1 VQKHINTAWFSGGF
15 SLPDA
20 RLNEG
25 TDMTTRSTKPA
36 VAAAL
41 LAVLATALTACS
53 TPANPSPSGAT
64 GSNTA
69 AKVYHIGIA
78 QIVSHPSL
86 DAIREGF
93 KQCMTT
99 AGFVDGQNVT
109 YDEQNPQGDQVAL
122 TQIANNFKSAS
133 TDMVLAITTPVAQA
147 FAQTITDK
155 PIIFAGVTDPVSA
168 GLIKSWD
175 APGGNMT
182 GTSDYPPIDD
192 QVKLITDIKP
202 DAKTVGIV
210 YSSGEENA
218 QQQMQ
223 MASDAL
229 AKIGLSVKTAA
240 VTNSSEV
247 QQAAASLSG
256 VDAFYVG
263 NDNTVVSA
271 IGSLIQVAEQQK
283 VPVIAADPD
292 SVKAGATAAYAV
304 NQTQMGCEAAKLAV
318 QVLQDGK
325 NPGDLPV
332 VRMADLKAAPGADPS
347 TSPLQLTV
355 NVAAAGRQGVTIP
368 ADLLA
373 TATQAG

>member
-1 VQKHINTAWFSGGF
+1 
-15 SLPDA
+15 
-20 RLNEG
+20 
-25 TDMTTRSTKPA
+25 MTTKTKRPA
-36 VAAAL
+36 IAGAL
-41 LAVLATALTACS
+41 LLVLATALTACS
-53 TPANPSPSGAT
+53 STPAGQTSPSDGAS
-64 GSNTA
+64 GAASSTA
-69 AKVYHIGIA
+69 KTYNIGIA

-109 YDEQNPQGDQVAL
+109 YNEQNPQGDQVAL
-122 TQIANNFKSAS
+122 TQIANNFKSAQM
-133 TDMVLAITTPVAQA
+133 DMVLAITTPVAQA

-168 GLIKSWD
+168 GIVKSWD

-192 QVKLITDIKP
+192 QVKLVTDIKP

-229 AKIGLSVKTAA
+229 AKIGLNVKTAA

-247 QQAAASLSG
+247 QQAAASLKG

-271 IGSLIQVAEQQK
+271 IGALIQVAEQQK

-292 SVKAGATAAYAV
+292 SVTAGATAAYAV

-325 NPGDLPV
+325 DPGTLPV
-332 VRMADLKAAPGADPS
+332 VKMADLKAAPGADPS
-347 TSPLQLTV
+347 TAPLQLTV

-373 TATQAG
+373 TATQVG

>member
-1 VQKHINTAWFSGGF
+1 
-15 SLPDA
+15 
-20 RLNEG
+20 
-25 TDMTTRSTKPA
+25 MTTRLKTT
-36 VAAAL
+36 AAATVL
-41 LAVLATALTACS
+41 LVLATAMTACS
-53 TPANPSPSGAT
+53 GAPSAQTPTSVEASSSTADG
-64 GSNTA
+64 A
-69 AKVYHIGIA
+69 AKMYNIGIA

-86 DAIREGF
+86 DAIRQGF
-93 KQCMTT
+93 EQCMAT
-99 AGFVDGQNVT
+99 AGFVQGQNVT
-109 YDEQNPQGDQVAL
+109 YNEQNPQGDQVAL
-122 TQIANNFKSAS
+122 TQIANNFKSAKM
-133 TDMVLAITTPVAQA
+133 DLVVAITTPVAQA

-168 GLIKSWD
+168 DLVKSWD

-192 QVKLITDIKP
+192 QVKLITDLKP

-210 YSSGEENA
+210 YSSGEANA

-223 MASDAL
+223 MATDAL
-229 AKIGLSVKTAA
+229 SKIGLTVKTAA

-247 QQAAASLSG
+247 QQAAASLKG

-271 IGSLIQVAEQQK
+271 IGALIQVAEQQK

-292 SVKAGATAAYAV
+292 SVVAGATAAYAV
-304 NQTQMGCEAAKLAV
+304 NQTQMGCEAASLAV

-332 VRMADLKAAPGADPS
+332 IKMADLKAAPGADPAS
-347 TSPLQLTV
+347 APLQLTV
-355 NVAAAGRQGVTIP
+355 NVSAAGKQGVTIP
-368 ADLLA
+368 DDLLA
-373 TATQAG
+373 KATQVG